1 METKKGMDSE
11 SVLKTEHYRAMGHLD
26 TAFKLYP
33 GLSLENL
40 TRGVAHLLDV
50 EFAGVWFFRD
60 DCRDIFCKILYC
72 KGKDG
77 YEKDLVVNTS
87 RYPVFF
93 RILREKQALVIDDA
107 SGCADMEPGHY
118 LDNSAPR
125 AAIFVPVW
133 IDRTIIG
140 IVSLE
145 HAGKSRH
152 WTSME
157 KGLGSLVADIIT
169 LLVRTSLQFNVEN
182 IDFLD
187 HLPGIMYRCICD
199 HELNIEFVSEGCFLL
214 TGYHPLELKEKRIS
228 YPDIIHPVD
237 RDRVLNEIEYKRKRG
252 LPYSA
257 EYRIITA
264 DEQVK
269 WVWEQGRALDV
280 SPEGTTVLDGYI
292 MDISDLKKTE
302 EDFRSAK
309 QWLRTIFNHV
319 NDAIFIHDMNGRI
332 IDVNDKMLEM
342 YGVDRAEALAGKVQD
357 EFTGSKDSEEKLFRY
372 WRGVLDGNRQ
382 FFRWKA
388 RRPGDGSTFD
398 VEVLLT
404 KLEFG
409 GQDAIMAAVRDITAY
424 KNAEE
429 ALRQSE
435 ERYKEILSSIEEL
448 YLEVDLA
455 GNITF
460 CNEAACRMLGYS
472 REELLGINYRKLH
485 LDPEKVYKAFNLV
498 FRTGKADKGYT
509 MELICKDGSMIYI
522 ELSISLIKDKDGK
535 FIGFRGVG
543 RDATKRKQFEEKLK
557 YISMHDQLTGLY
569 NRAYMERELRR
580 LEGKEGC
587 QVSIIL
593 VDLDGLKLINDT
605 MGHKKGDE
613 LLKKCAGILKQS
625 IRGSDILARFGGD
638 EFAIILPYTGEQAAE
653 LVRQRIRAV
662 FEEFNERYPDIHL
675 GVSMGVAT
683 SSMDE
688 GSLEDTFNEA
698 DDYMYQEKLYRS
710 AEAHEKIAAS
720 ILKKLDDLDYIS
732 TGHAERLEEM
742 SIKLGER
749 FDLSSRQLKD
759 LAILA
764 QAHDVGKISV
774 PGEILFKEQ
783 PLTDA
788 EWKIIRA
795 HAEKG
800 YRIARSIPTLARVAD
815 LILRHHERWDGT
827 GYPIGLKGSNIP
839 IECRILS
846 IVDAYDVMTHDRPY
860 RKALSTEQAVA
871 ELRRCAG
878 TQFDPVIVE
887 EFIGIIEK

>member
-1 METKKGMDSE
+1 METEKGMDSE
-11 SVLKTEHYRAMGHLD
+11 GISETEHCRALEHLD
-26 TAFKLYP
+26 TILKLYP

-50 EFAGVWFFRD
+50 EFAGVWLFRGD
-60 DCRDIFCKILYC
+60 HRDILCKALYC
-72 KGKDG
+72 KSEDG

-93 RILREKQALVIDDA
+93 RVLEEKQALVIDDV
-107 SGCADMEPGHY
+107 SDCADMGSGHY
-118 LDNSAPR
+118 LDKSAPR
-125 AAIFVPVW
+125 AAIFVPAW

-145 HAGKSRH
+145 HVDNRRR

-157 KGLGSLVADIIT
+157 KELGSLVAEIVA
-169 LLVRTSLQFNVEN
+169 LLVRASLQFNVEN
-182 IDFLD
+182 IDFID
-187 HLPGIMYRCICD
+187 HLPGIVYRCIHD
-199 HELNIEFVSEGCFLL
+199 HELNIEFISDGCFLL
-214 TGYHPLELKEKRIS
+214 TGYHPWELKEKRIS

-237 RDRVLNEIEYKRKRG
+237 RDRVLNEIDYKKKRG

-264 DEQVK
+264 DERIR
-269 WVWEQGRALDV
+269 WVWEQGRAQDV
-280 SPEGTTVLDGYI
+280 DPEGTTVLDGYI

-309 QWLRTIFNHV
+309 QWLRTIFNNV
-319 NDAIFIHDMNGRI
+319 NDAIFIHDLNGRI

-342 YGVDRAEALAGKVQD
+342 YGVDRAEALAGRVQD
-357 EFTGSKDSEEKLFRY
+357 EFTGSRDSEEILFRY
-372 WRGVLDGNRQ
+372 WGEVLGGKKK
-382 FFRWKA
+382 FFKWKA
-388 RRPGDGSTFD
+388 RRPGDGSSFD

-404 KLEFG
+404 KLELG
-409 GQDAIMAAVRDITAY
+409 DQDCIMAAVRDITAY

-460 CNEAACRMLGYS
+460 CNEAACRMLGYP

-485 LDPEKVYKAFNLV
+485 LDPEKVYRAFNLV
-498 FRTGKADKGYT
+498 YRTGKADKGYT

-569 NRAYMERELRR
+569 NRAYMEQELRR
-580 LEGKEGC
+580 LEKKEGQ

-613 LLKKCAGILKQS
+613 LLKKCAEILKQS

-638 EFAIILPYTGEQAAE
+638 EFAIILPRTGEQAAE
-653 LVRQRIRAV
+653 LVRQRVRTVI
-662 FEEFNERYPDIHL
+662 EKFNEDYPDIHL

-683 SSMDE
+683 SFMDG

-732 TGHAERLEEM
+732 TGHGERLEEM
-742 SIKLGER
+742 SIKLGAK

-759 LAILA
+759 LSILA
-764 QAHDVGKISV
+764 HAHDVGKISV
-774 PGEILFKEQ
+774 PGEILFKEK
-783 PLTDA
+783 PLTDT
-788 EWKIIRA
+788 EWKIIKA

-815 LILRHHERWDGT
+815 LILRHHERWDGR
-827 GYPIGLKGSNIP
+827 GYPIGLKGNNIP

-860 RKALSTEQAVA
+860 RKALSVEEAVA

-878 TQFDPVIVE
+878 TQFDPVLVE
-887 EFIGIIEK
+887 EFIGIIEE